1 MIRLTDF
8 RLLSPSA
15 FMEEQVFLH
24 SCSSHRIGWQEAW
37 LWTGLARSFSQELQG
52 PEKNIRAARSLAIFR
67 SRWSNNLDQ
76 LATSLI
82 DKSHRHA
89 DALTCL
95 SFLSSLV
102 LRLVDLDANPPC
114 HPQYTI
120 PWNDGSFGRFRRNC
134 RPLHQ
139 GLMCEEQVFLHNL
152 GSHTAGRN
160 KTWPCL
166 SFSGRRRELEMLRT
180 LGQLELTRVMMVFW

>member
-1 MIRLTDF
+1 MICLIEF
-8 RLLSPSA
+8 RLLSLSA
-15 FMEEQVFLH
+15 FIEKQVFLH

-37 LWTGLARSFSQELQG
+37 LWMGLARSFSQELQG
-52 PEKNIRAARSLAIFR
+52 PEKNICAARSLAIFR

-95 SFLSSLV
+95 SFLSLLV
-102 LRLVDLDANPPC
+102 LRLVDLYANPPY

-120 PWNDGSFGRFRRNC
+120 PWNDESFERFRRNC
-134 RPLHQ
+134 RPFHQ
-139 GLMCEEQVFLHNL
+139 GLMCEEQVFLHNISKWIKQIL
-152 GSHTAGRN
+152 KIDTN
-160 KTWPCL
+160 
-166 SFSGRRRELEMLRT
+166 
-180 LGQLELTRVMMVFW
+180 